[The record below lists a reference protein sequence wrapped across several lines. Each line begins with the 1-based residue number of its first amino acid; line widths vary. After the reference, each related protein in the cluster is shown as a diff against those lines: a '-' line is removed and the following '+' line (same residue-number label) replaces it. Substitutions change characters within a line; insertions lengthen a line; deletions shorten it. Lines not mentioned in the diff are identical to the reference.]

1 MDLSQIDPWFKF
13 KLKKTTEREFFMKKL
28 KLFALAALALVG
40 FSGAANAET
49 VLLASDDFVGIS
61 FWVISMGMLA
71 ATAFFFMERGSVAA
85 GWRTSVT
92 VAGLITGIAFI
103 HYMYM
108 RGVWVQTG
116 DSPTVYRYI
125 DWLITVPLQMVEF
138 YLILAAVRKVPSGIF
153 WRLLIGS
160 TVMLVGG
167 YLGEAGYINAMLGF
181 IIGMAGWIYV
191 LYEIFSGEAGKAAA
205 KSGNKALSTAFSAL
219 RMIVTVGWAIYPLGY
234 VFGYLTG
241 GVDAESLN
249 VIYNLADF
257 INKIA
262 FGLIIWAAAMSGQGA
277 RK

>member
-1 MDLSQIDPWFKF
+1 MN
-13 KLKKTTEREFFMKKL
+13 KL
-28 KLFALAALALVG
+28 KLFALATVAFLG

-49 VLLASDDFVGIS
+49 VLLASDDFVGIT

-71 ATAFFFMERGSVAA
+71 ATVFFFMERGSVAA

-92 VAGLITGIAFI
+92 VAGLVTGIAFI
-103 HYMYM
+103 HYIYM

-138 YLILAAVRKVPSGIF
+138 YLILAAVKKVSGGIF

-160 TVMLVGG
+160 LVMLSAG
-167 YLGEAGYINAMLGF
+167 YLGEAGYINEMLGF
-181 IIGMAGWIYV
+181 IVGIAGWIYI
-191 LYEIFSGEAGKAAA
+191 LYEVFSGEAGKIAA
-205 KSGNKALSTAFSAL
+205 KSGNKALVTAFSAM
-219 RMIVTVGWAIYPLGY
+219 RMIVTIGWAIYPLGY

-241 GVDAESLN
+241 GVDANSLN

-257 INKIA
+257 VNKIA
-262 FGLIIWAAAMSGQGA
+262 FGLVIWAAAVSASGGRA
-277 RK
+277 R

>member
-1 MDLSQIDPWFKF
+1 
-13 KLKKTTEREFFMKKL
+13 MKKL
-28 KLFALAALALVG
+28 KLFALATVALLG

-71 ATAFFFMERGSVAA
+71 ATAFFFMERGSVAS

-92 VAGLITGIAFI
+92 VAGLVTGIAFI

-116 DSPTVYRYI
+116 ESPTVYRYI

-138 YLILAAVRKVPSGIF
+138 YLILAAVRKVPGGIF

-160 TVMLVGG
+160 LVMLIGG
-167 YLGEAGYINAMLGF
+167 YMGEAGYINSLLGF
-181 IIGMAGWIYV
+181 IIGMAGWLYI
-191 LYEIFSGEAGKAAA
+191 LYEVFSGEAGKAAA
-205 KSGNKALSTAFSAL
+205 KSGNKGLVTAFSAM
-219 RMIVTVGWAIYPLGY
+219 RMIVTIGWAIYPLGY

-262 FGLIIWAAAMSGQGA
+262 FGLVIWAAAMQNTSA
-277 RK
+277 RSR

>member
-1 MDLSQIDPWFKF
+1 M
-13 KLKKTTEREFFMKKL
+13 REFFMNKL
-28 KLFALAALALVG
+28 KLFVLATVAFLG

-49 VLLASDDFVGIS
+49 VLLASDDFVGIT

-71 ATAFFFMERGSVAA
+71 ATVFFFMERGSVAA

-92 VAGLITGIAFI
+92 VAGLVTGIAFI

-138 YLILAAVRKVPSGIF
+138 YLILAAVKKVSGGIF

-160 TVMLVGG
+160 LVMLCAG
-167 YLGEAGYINAMLGF
+167 YLAEAGYINEMLGF
-181 IIGMAGWIYV
+181 IVGIAGWIYI
-191 LYEIFSGEAGKAAA
+191 LYEVFSGEAGKIAA
-205 KSGNKALSTAFSAL
+205 KSGNKALVTAFSAM
-219 RMIVTVGWAIYPLGY
+219 RMIVTIGWAIYPLGY

-241 GVDAESLN
+241 GVDANSLN

-257 INKIA
+257 LNKIA
-262 FGLIIWAAAMSGQGA
+262 FGLVIWAAAVSASGGRA
-277 RK
+277 R

>member
-1 MDLSQIDPWFKF
+1 
-13 KLKKTTEREFFMKKL
+13 MKKL
-28 KLFALAALALVG
+28 KLFALTVVALLGITGV
-40 FSGAANAET
+40 ANAET

-71 ATAFFFMERGSVAA
+71 ATAFFFLERGSVAS
-85 GWRTSVT
+85 GWKTSVT
-92 VAGLITGIAFI
+92 VAGLVTGIAFI

-116 DSPTVYRYI
+116 ESPTVYIYI

-138 YLILAAVRKVPSGIF
+138 YLILAAVRKVPGGIF

-160 TVMLVGG
+160 LVMLIGG
-167 YLGEAGYINAMLGF
+167 YMGEAGYINSLLGF
-181 IIGMAGWIYV
+181 IIGMAGWLYI
-191 LYEIFSGEAGKAAA
+191 LYEVFSGEAGKAAA
-205 KSGNKALSTAFSAL
+205 KSGNKGLVTAFSAM
-219 RMIVTVGWAIYPLGY
+219 RMIVTIGWAIYPLGY

-241 GVDAESLN
+241 GVDANSLN

-262 FGLIIWAAAMSGQGA
+262 FGLVIWAAAMQNTSA
-277 RK
+277 RSR

>member
-1 MDLSQIDPWFKF
+1 
-13 KLKKTTEREFFMKKL
+13 MKKL
-28 KLFALAALALVG
+28 KLFALTAIALLSV
-40 FSGAANAET
+40 SGVANADAM
-49 VLLASDDFVGIS
+49 LAQDDFVGIS

-71 ATAFFFMERGSVAA
+71 ATAFFFMETGNVAS
-85 GWRTSVT
+85 GWRTSVI

-108 RGVWVQTG
+108 REVWVSTG

-138 YLILAAVRKVPSGIF
+138 YLILAAVGKANSGMF

-167 YLGEAGYINAMLGF
+167 YLGEAGYINSTLGF
-181 IIGMAGWIYV
+181 IIGMAGWVYI
-191 LYEIFSGEAGKAAA
+191 LYEIFSGESGKAAA
-205 KSGNKALSTAFSAL
+205 KSGNKALVTAFGAL

-234 VFGYLTG
+234 IFGYLTG
-241 GVDAESLN
+241 GVDSETLN
-249 VIYNLADF
+249 VVYNLADF

-262 FGLIIWAAAMSGQGA
+262 FGLVIWAAASTSAGRRA
-277 RK
+277 K

>member
-1 MDLSQIDPWFKF
+1 
-13 KLKKTTEREFFMKKL
+13 MKKL
-28 KLFALAALALVG
+28 KLFALTAIALLSV
-40 FSGAANAET
+40 SGVANADAM
-49 VLLASDDFVGIS
+49 LAQDDFVGIS

-71 ATAFFFMERGSVAA
+71 ATAFFFMEAGNVAS
-85 GWRTSVT
+85 GWRTSVI

-108 RGVWVQTG
+108 REVWVSTG

-138 YLILAAVRKVPSGIF
+138 YLILAAVGKANSGMF

-167 YLGEAGYINAMLGF
+167 YLGEAGYINSTLGF
-181 IIGMAGWIYV
+181 IIGMAGWVYI
-191 LYEIFSGEAGKAAA
+191 LYEIFSGESGKAAA
-205 KSGNKALSTAFSAL
+205 KSGNKALVTAFGAL

-234 VFGYLTG
+234 IFGYLTG
-241 GVDAESLN
+241 GVDSETLN
-249 VIYNLADF
+249 VVYNLADF

-262 FGLIIWAAAMSGQGA
+262 FGLVIWAAASTSAGRRA
-277 RK
+277 K

>member
-1 MDLSQIDPWFKF
+1 
-13 KLKKTTEREFFMKKL
+13 MKKL
-28 KLFALAALALVG
+28 KLFALTAVALMG
-40 FSGAANAET
+40 ISGVANAET
-49 VLLASDDFVGIS
+49 VLLASDDIVGIS

-71 ATAFFFMERGSVAA
+71 ATVFFFMERSSVAPA
-85 GWRTSVT
+85 WKTSVT

-138 YLILAAVRKVPSGIF
+138 YLILVAVRKANSGIF

-160 TVMLVGG
+160 LVMLCGG
-167 YLGEAGYINAMLGF
+167 YLGEAGYINATLGF
-181 IIGMAGWIYV
+181 VIGMAGWVYI
-191 LYEIFSGEAGKAAA
+191 LYEVFSGEAGKAAS
-205 KSGNKALSTAFSAL
+205 KSGNKALVTAFSTM

-241 GVDAESLN
+241 GVDANSLN
-249 VIYNLADF
+249 IIYNLADF

-262 FGLIIWAAAMSGQGA
+262 FGLVIWAAAASSAGA
-277 RK
+277 RSR

>member
-1 MDLSQIDPWFKF
+1 
-13 KLKKTTEREFFMKKL
+13 MKKL
-28 KLFALAALALVG
+28 KLFALAAMALIG
-40 FSGAANAET
+40 FSGIAIAADAT
-49 VLLASDDFVGIS
+49 MLMQDDFVGIS

-71 ATAFFFMERGSVAA
+71 ATAFFFMEAGNVAS
-85 GWRTSVT
+85 GWRTSVI
-92 VAGLITGIAFI
+92 VAGLVTGIAFI

-108 RGVWVQTG
+108 REVWVATG

-138 YLILAAVRKVPSGIF
+138 YLILAAINKANSGMF

-160 TVMLVGG
+160 LVMLIGG
-167 YLGEAGYINAMLGF
+167 YLGEAGYINATLGF
-181 IIGMAGWIYV
+181 IIGMAGWVYI
-191 LYEIFSGEAGKAAA
+191 LYEVFSGEAGKAAQ
-205 KSGNKALSTAFSAL
+205 KSGNKALVTAFGAM

-241 GVDAESLN
+241 GVDANTLN

-262 FGLIIWAAAMSGQGA
+262 FGLVIWSAAVSQPGA
-277 RK
+277 RRA